1 MRIKKV
7 AFWDNLRQWR
17 FEPIYFSNLALLVGV
32 SGVGKTQILK
42 GILNLQRIAN
52 GFSLNGL
59 AWDITFS
66 IIENVEY
73 RWQGEFETRK
83 NPILMPDED
92 ESNNF
97 RIVQEKLFKNGD
109 IIIERNSTE
118 IKFKG
123 NTTPKLSPFQSA
135 VQIFNQEED
144 ISPVQQ
150 GLNKII
156 YSDYFNFKSSF
167 NVFFGIPQSLISI
180 NTVLGIPQS
189 LMLMFSTSD
198 SSLDSVKSSN
208 LPIFIKMALV
218 ARYYPEVFNKI
229 KRTFVDVFPQVEDV
243 RIEAVENDNNPSS
256 PSFPIQIKEKG
267 INDWIFQNN
276 ISSGMLKTLVH
287 ISELYLSPEGTVI
300 LIDEFEN
307 SLGINCIDV
316 VTDLI
321 VENRNIQ
328 FILTSHHPYIINNI
342 GMEHWKIVTRKGGVV
357 TALDAKD
364 LNLGKSRHQAFMQ
377 LINLE
382 EYSEG
387 IKVG

>member
-1 MRIKKV
+1 MKIKRV

-17 FEPIYFSNLALLVGV
+17 FEPIDFSNLALLVGV
-32 SGVGKTQILK
+32 SGVGKTQILN

-52 GFSLNGL
+52 GASLNGL
-59 AWDITFS
+59 AWDVTFS
-66 IIENVEY
+66 TVNNLEY
-73 RWQGEFETRK
+73 RWQGEFEIK
-83 NPILMPDED
+83 KISAIIPNEED
-92 ESNNF
+92 EINQF
-97 RIVQEKLFKNGD
+97 RIVREHLFREGNL
-109 IIIERNSTE
+109 IIERTPNE
-118 IKFKG
+118 IIFKG
-123 NTTPKLSPFQSA
+123 NKTPKLSPFKSA
-135 VQIFNQEED
+135 VEILNQEED

-150 GLNKII
+150 AFNKII
-156 YSDYFNFKSSF
+156 DSHNSSSLNGIDGLPEKEISKILQENIALKSIQESNMSIYIKLFVAAHNYSDIFDTIKDKF
-167 NVFFGIPQSLISI
+167 IAI
-180 NTVLGIPQS
+180 
-189 LMLMFSTSD
+189 FSQVEDLKIEAVRYKSD
-198 SSLDSVKSSN
+198 SSPTL
-208 LPIFIKMALV
+208 
-218 ARYYPEVFNKI
+218 
-229 KRTFVDVFPQVEDV
+229 FP
-243 RIEAVENDNNPSS
+243 NYTL
-256 PSFPIQIKEKG
+256 FPLQIKEKG
-267 INDWIFQNN
+267 VKDWISQFS
-276 ISSGMLKTLVH
+276 ISSGMLKTLIH

-357 TALDAKD
+357 TAIDAKD

-387 IKVG
+387 IKV

>member
-1 MRIKKV
+1 MKIKKV
-7 AFWDNLRQWR
+7 AFWDNLREWR

-32 SGVGKTQILK
+32 SGVGKTQILN

-52 GFSLNGL
+52 GASLNGL
-59 AWDITFS
+59 AWDVTFS
-66 IIENVEY
+66 TVNNVEY
-73 RWQGEFETRK
+73 RWLGEFETQK
-83 NPILMPDED
+83 LPAIIPNEED
-92 ESNNF
+92 EINKF
-97 RIVQEKLFKNGD
+97 RIVQEHLSREGNV
-109 IIIERNSTE
+109 IIERSNNE

-123 NTTPKLSPFQSA
+123 ETTPKLSPFQSA
-135 VQIFNQEED
+135 VEILNQEED

-150 GLNKII
+150 AFNEII
-156 YSDYFNFKSSF
+156 YSDNSSLL
-167 NVFFGIPQSLISI
+167 NGIYGIPVRVLSIISK
-180 NTVLGIPQS
+180 NNNFALENVQA
-189 LMLMFSTSD
+189 SD
-198 SSLDSVKSSN
+198 
-208 LPIFIKMALV
+208 LPILLKLALMARHFPDIFAQIKTKFI
-218 ARYYPEVFNKI
+218 
-229 KRTFVDVFPQVEDV
+229 DVFDQVEDIK
-243 RIEAVENDNNPSS
+243 IEPLEDNANPSFTR
-256 PSFPIQIKEKG
+256 FPIQIKEKG
-267 INDWIFQNN
+267 VKDWIFQNN
-276 ISSGMLKTLVH
+276 ISSGMLKTIIH

-357 TALDAKD
+357 TVIDAKD

-387 IKVG
+387 IKV

>member
-7 AFWDNLRQWR
+7 AFCDNLREWR

-52 GFSLNGL
+52 GASLNGL

-66 IIENVEY
+66 TINDLEY
-73 RWQGEFETRK
+73 RWQGEFETKK
-83 NPILMPDED
+83 NLPVILNKEH
-92 ESNNF
+92 ETNEF
-97 RIVQEKLFKNGD
+97 RIVREHLTREGS
-109 IIIERNSTE
+109 IIIERIPNE
-118 IKFKG
+118 IIFKG
-123 NTTPKLSPFQSA
+123 KTTPKLSPFQS
-135 VQIFNQEED
+135 VVEILDQEED

-150 GLNKII
+150 AFNKII
-156 YSDYFNFKSSF
+156 SNNFSSF
-167 NVFFGIPQSLISI
+167 DYLYDRNYIKLSTISRKI
-180 NTVLGIPQS
+180 LLKNIKE
-189 LMLMFSTSD
+189 SD
-198 SSLDSVKSSN
+198 MTLQIKLAFIYHYHSDIFN
-208 LPIFIKMALV
+208 DIRRIFIQ
-218 ARYYPEVFNKI
+218 
-229 KRTFVDVFPQVEDV
+229 VFPQVEDIK
-243 RIEAVENDNNPSS
+243 IEAVEDDKLSS
-256 PSFPIQIKEKG
+256 TSFPIQIKEKG
-267 INDWIFQNN
+267 VNDWIFQNN
-276 ISSGMLKTLVH
+276 ISSGMLKTLIH
-287 ISELYLSPEGTVI
+287 ISQLYLSPEGTVI

-357 TALDAKD
+357 TAIDAKD

-387 IKVG
+387 IKV

>member
-7 AFWDNLRQWR
+7 AFWDNLREWR

-52 GFSLNGL
+52 GASLNGL
-59 AWDITFS
+59 AWDVTFS
-66 IIENVEY
+66 TVNNVEY
-73 RWQGEFETRK
+73 RWQGEFETQK
-83 NPILMPDED
+83 LPAIIPNEED
-92 ESNNF
+92 EINKF
-97 RIVQEKLFKNGD
+97 RIVQEHLSREGNV
-109 IIIERNSTE
+109 IIERSNNE

-123 NTTPKLSPFQSA
+123 ETTPKLSPFQS
-135 VQIFNQEED
+135 VVEILNQEED
-144 ISPVQQ
+144 ISPVQH
-150 GLNKII
+150 GFNKII
-156 YSDYFNFKSSF
+156 YSDNSRSV
-167 NVFFGIPQSLISI
+167 NGI
-180 NTVLGIPQS
+180 LGIP
-189 LMLMFSTSD
+189 LK
-198 SSLDSVKSSN
+198 V
-208 LPIFIKMALV
+208 LPILSNNKFDLENVQASEMPIILKLVLIARHLPNLFETIKFKFL
-218 ARYYPEVFNKI
+218 EI
-229 KRTFVDVFPQVEDV
+229 FPQVEDV
-243 RIEAVENDNNPSS
+243 KIEAVEDNENPSFTR
-256 PSFPIQIKEKG
+256 FPIQIKEKG
-267 INDWIFQNN
+267 VKDWIFQNN

-287 ISELYLSPEGTVI
+287 ISELYVSPEGTVI

-321 VENRNIQ
+321 MENRNIQ

-357 TALDAKD
+357 TVIDAKD

-387 IKVG
+387 IKV